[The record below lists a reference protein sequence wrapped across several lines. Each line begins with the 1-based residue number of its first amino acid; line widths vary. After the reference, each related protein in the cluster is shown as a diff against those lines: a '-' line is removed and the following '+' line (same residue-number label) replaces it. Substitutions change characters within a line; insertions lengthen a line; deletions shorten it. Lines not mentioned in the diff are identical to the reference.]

1 LLRYFAS
8 YKSVTH
14 RTAGVAGQR
23 CLPIFKSETKLFTP
37 LRYQATEA
45 DCYPTSVVNALV
57 WLFERHE
64 LPGATLQHIYAYCLD
79 GIESGVAGSYTT
91 EHAGLALVD
100 WLGNFRTRSFAV
112 MTDMVNGDDLHLRR
126 SSKIL
131 RWLQRGGVAIV
142 DVIETAA
149 TTHSILALSAG
160 ADHLD
165 FWDPY
170 LRVAN
175 YDYGRD
181 ALRLATDG
189 HSPNLSLSRSA
200 LDSPRIRRYSFGP
213 PSKRAG
219 VLIRRTTRG
228 RRRASGRPS

>member
-1 LLRYFAS
+1 M
-8 YKSVTH
+8 
-14 RTAGVAGQR
+14 
-23 CLPIFKSETKLFTP
+23 FTP

-45 DCYPTSVVNALV
+45 DCYPTCVLNALV

-64 LPGATLQHIYAYCLD
+64 LPGATLQHIYAFCLD
-79 GIESGVAGSYTT
+79 GIESGAAGSYTS

-100 WLGNFRTRSFAV
+100 WLGDFKTRSFAV
-112 MTDMVNGDDLHLRR
+112 MTDVVNGHDLRLRR

-170 LRVAN
+170 LRGAN
-175 YDYGRD
+175 YDYGHG
-181 ALRLATDG
+181 ALRLETDG
-189 HSPNLSLSRSA
+189 HSPNLRLSKSA
-200 LDSPRIRRYSFGP
+200 LDSPRARRYSFGP
-213 PSKRAG
+213 PSARAG
-219 VLIRRTTRG
+219 VLIRRSRRG
-228 RRRASGRPS
+228 RRRVSGHQA